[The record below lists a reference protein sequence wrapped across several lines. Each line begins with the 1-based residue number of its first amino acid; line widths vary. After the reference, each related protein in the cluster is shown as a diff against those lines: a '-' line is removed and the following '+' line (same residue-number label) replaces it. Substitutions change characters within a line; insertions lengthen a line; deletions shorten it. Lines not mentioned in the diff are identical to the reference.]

1 MEDGSGVGVGVGDIE
16 NGRDTVV
23 VTGCTTEELV
33 LKKGTW
39 MEADSAKESNGV
51 ELGGATRVEVGWKKN
66 ELLSAKRMGVLVANT
81 LLMLARTGVVLAANS
96 LLLLS
101 TKRIGVL
108 VAANTLLLLS
118 TRRIGVLVAANT
130 LLLLSTTRIG
140 VLVAANTLLLLSTTI
155 IGVLLVANTLLVK
168 LASGVVVTDWTGDG
182 VNSKVDRVCSKA
194 TVDVGCNTST
204 ELVSG
209 NWTNDVE
216 ESSTSGEDTNG
227 VGLTSLVTTAELA

>member
-96 LLLLS
+96 
-101 TKRIGVL
+101 
-108 VAANTLLLLS
+108 LLLLS

-227 VGLTSLVTTAELA
+227 VGLTSLVTTAELV

>member
-96 LLLLS
+96 
-101 TKRIGVL
+101 
-108 VAANTLLLLS
+108 LLLLS